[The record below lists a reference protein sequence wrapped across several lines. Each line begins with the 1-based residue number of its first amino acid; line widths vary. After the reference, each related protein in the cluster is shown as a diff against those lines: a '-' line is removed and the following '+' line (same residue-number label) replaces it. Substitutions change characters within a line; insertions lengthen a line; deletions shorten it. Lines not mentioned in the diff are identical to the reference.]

1 MEHDFFSEFKLK
13 TGWKKNDKIDLF
25 GNEYGV
31 FVKLS
36 AYFEEDGITEEQK
49 KAYIKYKNTEKT
61 VWERLECLLT
71 DFRENPVEEF
81 IPTTL
86 LIDRNGE
93 TAFLLDDE
101 NAPEEGVAAC
111 IFPEEKIVSQDE
123 YL

>member
-1 MEHDFFSEFKLK
+1 MRRMESGKSK
-13 TGWKKNDKIDLF
+13 
-25 GNEYGV
+25 
-31 FVKLS
+31 
-36 AYFEEDGITEEQK
+36 K

-101 NAPEEGVAAC
+101 NAPEEGIAAC

>member
-1 MEHDFFSEFKLK
+1 MEHDFFSEFKFQ

-25 GNEYGV
+25 GNEYDV
-31 FVKLS
+31 VVKLS

-101 NAPEEGVAAC
+101 NAPEEGIAAC
-111 IFPEEKIVSQDE
+111 IFPEEKLVSQDE